1 MRGEF
6 ELIAQVFAR
15 LARAEAGA
23 FGLTDDAAVIDLEKN
38 QSLVATADA
47 MIEGVHF
54 LPDDPP
60 GLVARKLLRVNL
72 SDLAAMGAVPRG
84 YLLTTAYSKRID
96 DAWVEAFARG
106 LEQDQEIFRIG
117 LLGGDSVSTPG
128 PLALTLTALGAL
140 PRGSALRRATARA
153 GEDVYVSGTLGD
165 GALGLMAIK
174 GELSGIEDAQRD
186 TLAGRYRLPEPRVAL
201 GVALREAGLA
211 SSAIDI
217 SDGLIGDL
225 GHICETSG
233 GLGAEIEAKALPLS
247 AAAAGALEANPRLL
261 GAIAAGGDDYELL
274 FTAAPE
280 SASEITALSLE
291 LALPLTRVGQLTAS
305 GGIRL
310 LDRNGEAIP
319 FDNVGWRHF

>member
-38 QSLVATADA
+38 QSLVATVDA

-96 DAWVEAFARG
+96 EAWVEAFARG

-165 GALGLMAIK
+165 GALGLLAIK
-174 GELSGIEDAQRD
+174 GELSGLEGAERA

-247 AAAAGALEANPRLL
+247 AAADRALEANPRLL
-261 GAIAAGGDDYELL
+261 EAIAAGGDDYELL

-280 SASEITALSLE
+280 LAREIATLSLE
-291 LALPLTRVGQLTAS
+291 LGLPLIRVGQLTAS

-310 LDRNGEAIP
+310 LDRKGEAIP
-319 FDNVGWRHF
+319 LENVGWRHF